1 MRDVLEGDRRGSEG
15 EQRPEDAAWHGA
27 DSLATVLEA
36 VLFDWGETLVHWEW
50 SLDVLELGHTAGLRA
65 IGREPVPELAARFV
79 ETYLPLF
86 DAPGTLEAIGYAG
99 VIGRLLGD
107 AGIDA
112 DDEQTA
118 RFIDAEHEIWFPQHQ
133 LDSTTHA
140 LLEALR
146 GRGLKLGIVSNAF
159 DPPDLLRR
167 DFDRLGITE
176 RVDAAVFAAEA
187 GVRKPHPAIFQRA
200 LDELGAA
207 PESTLFVGDSLALD
221 IGGAAALGMHT
232 CQSLWFRADDDP
244 AAPEPD
250 FRAFTQMDVLTAVN
264 RLSEGG

>member
-1 MRDVLEGDRRGSEG
+1 VI
-15 EQRPEDAAWHGA
+15 
-27 DSLATVLEA
+27 EA

-50 SLDVLELGHTAGLRA
+50 SLEVLELGHSAGLRA
-65 IGREPVPELAARFV
+65 IGLEPRPDLAVRFA

-86 DAPGTLEAIGYAG
+86 DAPGMLEEIGYAG
-99 VIGRLLGD
+99 IVGRLLAD
-107 AGIDA
+107 AGVDA
-112 DDEQTA
+112 DDAQIG
-118 RFIDAEHEIWFPQHQ
+118 RFVEAEHEAWFPQHQ

-176 RVDAAVFAAEA
+176 RVDAAVFASEA
-187 GVRKPHPAIFQRA
+187 GVRKPHPAIFRRA
-200 LDELGAA
+200 LDELGVAA
-207 PESTLFVGDSLALD
+207 DRTLFVGDSLRMD
-221 IGGAAALGMHT
+221 IGGAAALGMRT
-232 CQSLWFRADDDP
+232 CQSVWFRADDDLP
-244 AAPEPD
+244 APEPD
-250 FRAFTQMDVLTAVN
+250 FQAFTQMDVLTAVN

>member
-1 MRDVLEGDRRGSEG
+1 MGDVLEDNRRGREG

-27 DSLATVLEA
+27 DSLAPVLEA

-65 IGREPVPELAARFV
+65 IGREPMPDLATRFA

-86 DAPGTLEAIGYAG
+86 DAPGTLDAIGYAG
-99 VIGRLLGD
+99 VVRVDSCIAEETPDD
-107 AGIDA
+107 AEVG
-112 DDEQTA
+112 
-118 RFIDAEHEIWFPQHQ
+118 RFIEAEHEVWFPQHQ

-159 DPPDLLRR
+159 DPPELLHRDLE
-167 DFDRLGITE
+167 RLGVAE
-176 RVDAAVFAAEA
+176 RIDVAVFASEA
-187 GVRKPHPAIFQRA
+187 GLRKPHPEIFRRA
-200 LDELGAA
+200 LDGLGVVA
-207 PESTLFVGDSLALD
+207 ESTLFVGDSLATD
-221 IGGAAALGMHT
+221 IGGAAAVGMHT

-244 AAPEPD
+244 SAPEPD
-250 FRAFTQMDVLTAVN
+250 FQAFTQMDVLTAVN
-264 RLSEGG
+264 RLGERS